1 MAGGYYKDL
10 KGKEKLKQQLK
21 QRSLKGK
28 KQLTVRFGYAA
39 QYAIYV
45 HEDLNAFHPIG
56 NAKFLEG
63 PLRRYR
69 AQMAKI
75 IKEKLLQKRSLEDAL
90 TAALEYL
97 REKSQDEVP
106 IDTGFLHDS
115 WFARVE

>member
-1 MAGGYYKDL
+1 MGRSYFRDPRGR
-10 KGKEKLKQQLK
+10 EKLKQQLK
-21 QRSLKGK
+21 ARSLKGK

-45 HEDLNAFHPIG
+45 HENLEAFHPIG

-63 PLRRYR
+63 PIRRYR
-69 AQMAKI
+69 GEMAKI
-75 IKEKLLQKRSLEDAL
+75 IKQKLLQKRSLEDAL
-90 TAALEYL
+90 TAALEFL